1 MRKIGSIL
9 LVTML
14 IVATL
19 IGCTAP
25 KTATSPSEEAVA
37 PAQTAT
43 ETTGEE
49 TAPAASDIKIGVSFA
64 TMQEEKW
71 QRDRAIMEAKAAELG
86 IELVVQSANGDEEL
100 QNSQCENLITQG
112 VDALIVIAQDSSTA
126 GAIVESAHEAGIPV
140 VAHDRLIADC
150 DLDYYASFD
159 CYVVGQIQG
168 QFALDHAPTGNY
180 FLISGSPTDNNA
192 HLMREG
198 QMSVLQPAIDKGD
211 IKIVVDQ
218 WCNGWS
224 PEEALQY
231 TEDGLSANN
240 NDVVCVLTSNDGTAG
255 AAIQALAEQGLAGK
269 VIVTGLDAEL
279 AACQRVVEGT
289 QSMTVYRR
297 FALLDETA
305 VEIAYMLVMGID
317 PATKF
322 DVSTTNNGKIDVP
335 SVLLTDSQY
344 MYAATA
350 DRMQEIIDDG
360 WLAEADIYKNVTK

>member
-1 MRKIGSIL
+1 MKKIGSIL
-9 LVTML
+9 LVTIL
-14 IVATL
+14 IAATL
-19 IGCTAP
+19 LGCT
-25 KTATSPSEEAVA
+25 TATGGDAAAAPTQAVA
-37 PAQTAT
+37 

-49 TAPAASDIKIGVSFA
+49 TAPAATDIKIGVSFA

-126 GAIVESAHEAGIPV
+126 SAIVESAHEAGIPV

-168 QFALDHAPTGNY
+168 QFALDHASSGNY

-198 QMSVLQPAIDKGD
+198 QMSVLQPAIDRGD

-240 NDVVCVLTSNDGTAG
+240 NDVSCVLTSNDGTAG

-305 VEIAYMLVMGID
+305 VEIAYMLVMGVD

-322 DVSTTNNGKIDVP
+322 EVSTTNNGKIDVP
-335 SVLLTDSQY
+335 SVLLTDSKY

-350 DRMQEIIDDG
+350 DRMQEVIDDG
-360 WLAEADIYKNVTK
+360 WLAKEDIYKNVTK